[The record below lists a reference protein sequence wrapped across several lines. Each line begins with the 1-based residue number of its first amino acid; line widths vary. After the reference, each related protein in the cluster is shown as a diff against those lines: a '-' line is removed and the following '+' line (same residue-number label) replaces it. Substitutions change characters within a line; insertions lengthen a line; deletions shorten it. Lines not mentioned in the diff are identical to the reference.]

1 MKLFIKNYKYI
12 ILFLIF
18 ILVISY
24 ICIQNYTLI
33 ENNTGYCNR
42 FNFMSTNENLFKR
55 QNTQTTPPVTFYN
68 YRCSTTS
75 ETTDSDDS
83 TTANNCIIG
92 FYTSTT
98 LDNNSFI
105 TDVSHIAITGDTIQE
120 KIDNCAVAANNA
132 KGVTNV
138 DFFAIDESSD
148 QCNCYMYSLNT
159 VNIGDL
165 NAETDGLR
173 IKNTSIPTTCNGLE
187 DMINYNNDDNNYNKL
202 GFGGFT
208 NTGIDKIRTKLGDF
222 VTVYDPVCDNQ
233 KDLDKLTQDIYTCIS
248 GISQGTTTTTS
259 TCIDMINN
267 YKTSG
272 ESYNRILGGIEFT
285 STSPDYK
292 CDDRDCIEQSFEDS
306 NYLGQVFNTFKQNSI
321 TDSSY
326 ADFSKNLYNF
336 KMAIAEEQESKMDT
350 TSTYIKYLL
359 LILIIIITVIMFFLN
374 ITNPDIVTAEVL
386 ISYIIFLVLLI
397 FFTSNYFNV
406 DYGPLNKFLSLHLGN
421 AGDRN
426 VFQSIGYSA

>member
-24 ICIQNYTLI
+24 ICVQNYTLI

-42 FNFMSTNENLFKR
+42 FNFIPTNENLFKP

-92 FYTSTT
+92 FYTSTI

-120 KIDNCAVAANNA
+120 KIDNCAVVANNA

-159 VNIGDL
+159 VNMGDL
-165 NAETDGLR
+165 NAEADGLR

-187 DMINYNNDDNNYNKL
+187 DLINHNNDDKSYYKL

-208 NTGIDKIRTKLGDF
+208 NSGIDKIRSGLGDF
-222 VTVYDPVCDNQ
+222 VTVYDPVCDSMKNQ
-233 KDLDKLTQDIYTCIS
+233 ESLTNEIYTCIN
-248 GISQGTTTTTS
+248 GISQGTSTS
-259 TCIDMINN
+259 ETCNTIINN

-272 ESYNRILGGIEFT
+272 DNYNGILGNIEFT
-285 STSPDYK
+285 STTPDYQ
-292 CDDRDCIEQSFEDS
+292 CNDRECIEQSFEDS
-306 NYLGQVFNTFKQNSI
+306 NYLGQVFNSFKQNSVSN
-321 TDSSY
+321 SSY

-359 LILIIIITVIMFFLN
+359 LIVIIIITVIMFFLN